1 MEYWL
6 VGADLGYDNTNDYL
20 ENKYWADGYYR
31 SGDNRNEAILKKIK
45 KGDRIA
51 IKSSFTQKN
60 NLPFENNSKFC
71 SVLRIKAR
79 GVAQEDFSLTDKKVN
94 VVWEHDFKPIDLYG
108 VSYRKTIAELNN
120 REHIEFIFK
129 DKKQNIDEMK
139 VSDLRNIYEGCN
151 DMLEKAKTL
160 LENKKQII
168 LYGPAGTGKTYN
180 TKNIIENHSNE
191 KYDDLKNSG
200 RVKFVTF
207 HQSFAYEDFIE
218 GIKPNLD
225 SESSEVSY
233 FVESGV
239 FKKMSKLAEANFKK
253 SNKKTSYK
261 KDFEMVFEEQIVEK
275 MQDDKLKIDTQRTY
289 FYITEITERTIFF
302 EKAGGQ
308 TNHSLSVASLK
319 RMYDSGSNN
328 IIKGGLSVY
337 YEPILDILLKDS
349 QLDAIEIEPLQNHY
363 LIIDEINRGNISK
376 IFGEL
381 ITLLEASK
389 RLGEGDELTTT
400 LPYSKEEFGIPPN
413 LYIIGTMNTSDKSIA
428 HLDIA
433 LRRRFGF
440 VEMLPSYDE
449 DIIKNEA
456 CRTLLKNLNNRIEI
470 LLDKDHLI
478 GHSFFCG
485 KSEADIPTIMQNE
498 IVPLLEEY
506 FYGDYEKIQLVL
518 GDKNLVSNKYDKH
531 YKYKDI
537 PSVKK
542 LLDNSNKE
550 FKYEYWFEKEEGIFD
565 PNFGDEKESKAQDD

>member
-6 VGADLGYDNTNDYL
+6 VGEDLGYDNTNDYL

-207 HQSFAYEDFIE
+207 HQYFAYEEDR
-218 GIKPNLD
+218 
-225 SESSEVSY
+225 
-233 FVESGV
+233 
-239 FKKMSKLAEANFKK
+239 K
-253 SNKKTSYK
+253 S
-261 KDFEMVFEEQIVEK
+261 VV
-275 MQDDKLKIDTQRTY
+275 
-289 FYITEITERTIFF
+289 
-302 EKAGGQ
+302 
-308 TNHSLSVASLK
+308 
-319 RMYDSGSNN
+319 
-328 IIKGGLSVY
+328 
-337 YEPILDILLKDS
+337 
-349 QLDAIEIEPLQNHY
+349 
-363 LIIDEINRGNISK
+363 
-376 IFGEL
+376 
-381 ITLLEASK
+381 
-389 RLGEGDELTTT
+389 
-400 LPYSKEEFGIPPN
+400 
-413 LYIIGTMNTSDKSIA
+413 
-428 HLDIA
+428 
-433 LRRRFGF
+433 
-440 VEMLPSYDE
+440 
-449 DIIKNEA
+449 
-456 CRTLLKNLNNRIEI
+456 
-470 LLDKDHLI
+470 
-478 GHSFFCG
+478 
-485 KSEADIPTIMQNE
+485 
-498 IVPLLEEY
+498 
-506 FYGDYEKIQLVL
+506 
-518 GDKNLVSNKYDKH
+518 
-531 YKYKDI
+531 
-537 PSVKK
+537 
-542 LLDNSNKE
+542 
-550 FKYEYWFEKEEGIFD
+550 
-565 PNFGDEKESKAQDD
+565 